1 MNGVQQ
7 IGTGALLIVNN
18 YILGL
23 IWRNDSIYL
32 FDSHRKDDNGNLS
45 SSAAAILL
53 KLDTLCPLENYVR
66 SVYYNT
72 FPLILYFQMQFIK
85 AHCTGIA
92 KKAIKCGLKKER
104 LSSRREKDLLAKKR
118 KYHDNPE
125 KEKQAFKKRYHDKS
139 KSIRQYRKEK
149 YLMN

>member
-1 MNGVQQ
+1 
-7 IGTGALLIVNN
+7 
-18 YILGL
+18 
-23 IWRNDSIYL
+23 
-32 FDSHRKDDNGNLS
+32 
-45 SSAAAILL
+45 
-53 KLDTLCPLENYVR
+53 
-66 SVYYNT
+66 
-72 FPLILYFQMQFIK
+72 MQFIK

-92 KKAIKCGLKKER
+92 KKAIKCELKKER
-104 LSSRREKDLLAKKR
+104 FSSRREKDLLAKKR